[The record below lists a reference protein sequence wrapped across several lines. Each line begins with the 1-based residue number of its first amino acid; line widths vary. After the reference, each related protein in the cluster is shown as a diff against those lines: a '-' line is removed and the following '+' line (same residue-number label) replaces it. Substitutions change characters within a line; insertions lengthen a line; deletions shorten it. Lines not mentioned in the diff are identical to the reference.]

1 MMRKTQRQKIQEI
14 KHKIELLILN
24 LAVFCFKR
32 GFSIDKFVDVL
43 ENMSS
48 LEDKTKIP
56 FDQLSN
62 ELLQQQRHLEKI
74 EKETQETTCAK

>member
-1 MMRKTQRQKIQEI
+1 
-14 KHKIELLILN
+14 
-24 LAVFCFKR
+24 
-32 GFSIDKFVDVL
+32 
-43 ENMSS
+43 MSS

>member
-1 MMRKTQRQKIQEI
+1 MEY
-14 KHKIELLILN
+14 KIELLILN

-32 GFSIDKFVDVL
+32 GVSIDKFVDVL

-56 FDQLSN
+56 FDQLPN

-74 EKETQETTCAK
+74 EKKHKK

>member
-1 MMRKTQRQKIQEI
+1 M
-14 KHKIELLILN
+14 
-24 LAVFCFKR
+24 
-32 GFSIDKFVDVL
+32 L

-56 FDQLSN
+56 FDQLPN

-74 EKETQETTCAK
+74 EKETQEIKHKKQHVGFIKF